1 MFDEII
7 ALLVYLLS
15 SFLIRTSHN
24 WVLMKL
30 TCSGPVQYKF
40 ITSKY
45 KIFICRYRGLMP
57 RLLKTGRNKNVQ
69 KLWPKKKEQQETLIV
84 F

>member
-7 ALLVYLLS
+7 ALLAFVLS

-30 TCSGPVQYKF
+30 TCLSPVQYKF

-45 KIFICRYRGLMP
+45 KIFIRRYRGLMS
-57 RLLKTGRNKNVQ
+57 RLLKRGLKQ
-69 KLWPKKKEQQETLIV
+69 KCTKVVAMEERAGGNH
-84 F
+84 